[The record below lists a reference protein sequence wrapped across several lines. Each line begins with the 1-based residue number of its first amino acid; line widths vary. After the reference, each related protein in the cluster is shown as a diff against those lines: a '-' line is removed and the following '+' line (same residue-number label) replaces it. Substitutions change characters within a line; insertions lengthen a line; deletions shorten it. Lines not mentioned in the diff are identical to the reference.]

1 MKQVISA
8 SRRTDIPA
16 WYGGWFRQRLETGRA
31 AYRNP
36 FSGKI
41 HTVSLDPGDVAAFV
55 FWTRDASPFL
65 AVLDL
70 VDDRCIPYYFQ
81 YTLTGYPPSIEKHV
95 SYEKS
100 LRGLLALAGRI
111 GPDRVVWRYDPI
123 LFTGELTIDRHR
135 ENFDRIARTLA
146 GSVRT
151 VTVSFLDRYRKIER
165 RMAGSGLAIV
175 DPRPDEAAEMLLQLE
190 EIAGEYGISL
200 NTCCEEDVRPDSV
213 ARGACVDG
221 ERLRSIIPDD
231 RWRPRPGATRE
242 GCACAASRDIGAY
255 DTCLFGCV
263 YCYAVGSHERA
274 LRNAAAHRP
283 ENDLLIE

>member
-16 WYGGWFRQRLETGRA
+16 WYGGWFRKRLEAGRA
-31 AYRNP
+31 SYRNP
-36 FSGKI
+36 FSRQV
-41 HTVSLDPGDVAAFV
+41 HTVSLDPEDVAAFV

-65 AVLDL
+65 SVLDL
-70 VDDRCIPYYFQ
+70 VDDREIPYYFQ
-81 YTLTGYPPSIEKHV
+81 YTLTGYSRTIEKYV

-100 LRGLLALAGRI
+100 LGGLLTLAERI

-123 LFTGELTIDRHR
+123 LFTGERTARRHR
-135 ENFDRIARTLA
+135 ENFDRIARALA

-151 VTVSFLDRYRKIER
+151 VTVSFLDRYWKVER
-165 RMAGSGLAIV
+165 RAAESGLAIV
-175 DPRPDEAAEMLLQLE
+175 DPEPGNAARLLVQLG
-190 EIAGEYGISL
+190 EIAGEKGIRL
-200 NTCCEEDVRPDSV
+200 NTCCEEDVRPASIS
-213 ARGACVDG
+213 RGACVDA
-221 ERLRSIIPDD
+221 ERLRSIIADD
-231 RWRPRPGATRE
+231 QWRPKPGRTRE

-274 LRNAAAHRP
+274 LRNAAAHRA
-283 ENDLLIE
+283 EDDLLIE